1 MRIRGNSGKNGKI
14 CQKRKNLKKNSSDL
28 KLMDV
33 IKIIIFGQKLEH
45 RMLTMGVLF
54 RKAIWVVWS

>member
-14 CQKRKNLKKNSSDL
+14 CQERENLKKNSSDL

-33 IKIIIFGQKLEH
+33 IKIIIFGQNLKH
-45 RMLTMGVLF
+45 RVLTMDVLLT
-54 RKAIWVVWS
+54 VDGSSG